1 MAKNKWVVH
10 LKGRVFARAVKVET
24 VNKKQAEKAA
34 LALYDD
40 DEYKVVMVV
49 VDDS

>member
-10 LKGRVFARAVKVET
+10 MKGRMFARAVKVET
-24 VNKKQAEKAA
+24 VSKKQAEKAA
-34 LALYDD
+34 LAQFDD

-49 VDDS
+49 KDDS